1 MQEAG
6 TRTVGQGAALLDALR
21 KYVRTA
27 RLRHFIFTCQHSAA
41 PASRASTFSGSC
53 GSDCDESV
61 HMAATRPG
69 SRRATRRAGRD
80 PPCIRSAVAVVMALK
95 TNQEARMPRRS
106 RQQNARRPGEEGRL
120 QQDSIYRAQPTDHA
134 PSSCS
139 GGFLLPP
146 KKDFLPP
153 PTPSSPSG
161 QDVFLLD
168 GSGSRRTSVVNSSIE
183 STPSPLS
190 S

>member
-1 MQEAG
+1 MIAQHLWCHGTRHVHDPGLRYVGMQEAG

-80 PPCIRSAVAVVMALK
+80 PPGIRSAVAVVMALK
-95 TNQEARMPRRS
+95 TNQEARILARRS
-106 RQQNARRPGEEGRL
+106 RQQDAL
-120 QQDSIYRAQPTDHA
+120 
-134 PSSCS
+134 
-139 GGFLLPP
+139 GG
-146 KKDFLPP
+146 KI
-153 PTPSSPSG
+153 
-161 QDVFLLD
+161 
-168 GSGSRRTSVVNSSIE
+168 R
-183 STPSPLS
+183 
-190 S
+190 

>member
-95 TNQEARMPRRS
+95 TNQEARMLSTSLANRTPG
-106 RQQNARRPGEEGRL
+106 RPGSK
-120 QQDSIYRAQPTDHA
+120 DATAVNCIYQSTTDHA